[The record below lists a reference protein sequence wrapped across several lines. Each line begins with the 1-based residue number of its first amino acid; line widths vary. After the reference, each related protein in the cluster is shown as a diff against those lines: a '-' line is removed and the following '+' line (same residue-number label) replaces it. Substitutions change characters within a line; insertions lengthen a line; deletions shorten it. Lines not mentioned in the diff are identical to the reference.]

1 MFKLGSLSPV
11 SLFIEHF
18 FEEAEFKIQK
28 KTRQSGVRDGHS
40 SVVFM
45 LFLCEIVLG
54 TLRLFF
60 FFLNKGEVFS
70 F

>member
-1 MFKLGSLSPV
+1 MFKLGSLPPV

-18 FEEAEFKIQK
+18 FQEVEFKIQK

-40 SVVFM
+40 SDFFM
-45 LFLCEIVLG
+45 LFLCEIVLR
-54 TLRLFF
+54 TLKHF
-60 FFLNKGEVFS
+60 FFLNKGEVFC